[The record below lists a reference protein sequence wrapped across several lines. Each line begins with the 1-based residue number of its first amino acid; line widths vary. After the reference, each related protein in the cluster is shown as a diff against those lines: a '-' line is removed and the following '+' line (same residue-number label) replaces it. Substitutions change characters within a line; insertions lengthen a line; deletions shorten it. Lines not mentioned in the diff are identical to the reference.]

1 MSRRLVALMLVVAL
15 AAVACSGGSGDD
27 GSADGSAPSSAA
39 ATQTTE
45 RGPENTGNP
54 GTLVAPT
61 TTTEAPLFRLGIDAT
76 VAFLDACVA
85 DDSLTGPCHCAS
97 GRLESGFSDGDLV
110 VFEDR
115 LTGLNDFSPEVAAA
129 LVDCRDA
136 TAPAEWSTT
145 SAQRYV
151 AGCTKGEGR
160 LEDLCRCSVNR
171 AQDVIPEARIGEFL
185 ESPTVQPNLVDFIN
199 TCI

>member
-1 MSRRLVALMLVVAL
+1 MSRPVVVLMLVVAL
-15 AAVACSGGSGDD
+15 VAVACSGRSGGGDA
-27 GSADGSAPSSAA
+27 ADGSGTPS
-39 ATQTTE
+39 TPTTE
-45 RGPENTGNP
+45 SRPANTGNP

-61 TTTEAPLFRLGIDAT
+61 TTTEAPLFALGIDAT
-76 VAFLDACVA
+76 VAFLDACVV

-97 GRLESGFSDGDLV
+97 ARLAAGFSDGDLV

-136 TAPAEWSTT
+136 TAPTEWSTT
-145 SAQRYV
+145 SAQRYI

-160 LEDLCRCSVNR
+160 LDDLCRCSVDR
-171 AQDVIPEARIGEFL
+171 AQDVIPEARIAEFL
-185 ESPTVQPNLVDFIN
+185 ESSTVQPNLVDFIN